1 MPGLEL
7 RFLKSCPGGIG
18 LPDDGLP
25 EVAFTGRSNV
35 GKSSLINS
43 LAGGVQVA
51 RTSST
56 PGCTRFINIYSTNHG
71 YYIADLPGYGYAR
84 VPGADRVRWLSW
96 MQEYLE
102 GRRPLRGTVML
113 VDCRHPGLESDR
125 IMAEFLRG
133 CGKPYVVAL
142 TKSDKLGPARM
153 AESRREAGELGPVIP
168 VSSVKGTGIRELLR
182 WLVQV
187 TAD

>member
-1 MPGLEL
+1 M
-7 RFLKSCPGGIG
+7 
-18 LPDDGLP
+18 
-25 EVAFTGRSNV
+25 
-35 GKSSLINS
+35 GKSSLINA
-43 LAGGVQVA
+43 LAGGGAVA

-56 PGCTRFINIYSTNHG
+56 PGCTRFINIYSTNRG

-84 VPGADRVRWLSW
+84 APVSDRARWLVW
-96 MQEYLE
+96 MQDYLE

-125 IMAEFLRG
+125 AMAAILRG

-142 TKSDKLGPARM
+142 TKSDKLGPARL
-153 AESRREAGELGPVIP
+153 AGSRKEAGELGPVIS
-168 VSSVKGTGIRELLR
+168 VSSLKGTGIRELLN